1 MSNVNRRKNNNR
13 KNNGQKNNSN
23 SVLNSF
29 SKDFPDVS
37 KMAEKVH
44 KNFMVVANNKYFLYV
59 MLFLGIST
67 VLGFMSVKNYNA
79 VIMFIVVAVAMRY
92 FTKNIGLM
100 MLVAVILSNIISVK
114 STIEGMAMDSNKG
127 KKNNKKRKQTSKK
140 VDNKKAGDESD
151 DSSSDEE
158 DDDTV
163 GKKQKKKAKAKA
175 KAKSKASSAMKNLG
189 LVKSNKE
196 KMAPIDYNMS
206 PDAEVD
212 DEDDEDMIDLQS
224 TQQAAYDNLNKI
236 IGDNGFSKMT
246 QDTEKLMS
254 QQENLAKAMESIGPL
269 LQNAE
274 KMMSGLNLDKFTGML
289 DKLNGMVGAGNN
301 VVKGASN

>member
-1 MSNVNRRKNNNR
+1 MSNVNRRKNNSR
-13 KNNGQKNNSN
+13 KNNGRKNDSN
-23 SVLNSF
+23 GVLNSF

-79 VIMFIVVAVAMRY
+79 VIMFIVVAAAMRY
-92 FTKNIGLM
+92 FTKNVGLM
-100 MLVAVILSNIISVK
+100 MLVAVLISNIISVK
-114 STIEGMAMDSNKG
+114 STIEGMKG
-127 KKNNKKRKQTSKK
+127 QKKSKK
-140 VDNKKAGDESD
+140 KA
-151 DSSSDEE
+151 
-158 DDDTV
+158 V
-163 GKKQKKKAKAKA
+163 GKKALAVENDTSSDDEDDEVVSKKPQKK
-175 KAKSKASSAMKNLG
+175 SSASSAAMKT
-189 LVKSNKE
+189 LVGKTDKSG
-196 KMAPIDYNMS
+196 MAPIDYNMS
-206 PDAEVD
+206 PDADV

-246 QDTEKLMS
+246 QDTEKLMG

-301 VVKGASN
+301 AVKGASS

>member
-1 MSNVNRRKNNNR
+1 MSNVNRRKNNSR
-13 KNNGQKNNSN
+13 KNNGRKNDSN
-23 SVLNSF
+23 GVLNSF

-79 VIMFIVVAVAMRY
+79 VIMFIVVAAAMRY
-92 FTKNIGLM
+92 FTKNVGLM
-100 MLVAVILSNIISVK
+100 MLVAVLISNIISVK
-114 STIEGMAMDSNKG
+114 STIEGMKGQKKSKKKAVG
-127 KKNNKKRKQTSKK
+127 KKE
-140 VDNKKAGDESD
+140 VAGKKAAAGKKAVAGKNAPAVED
-151 DSSSDEE
+151 DASSDEE
-158 DDDTV
+158 DDEV
-163 GKKQKKKAKAKA
+163 VSKKPQNKPNT
-175 KAKSKASSAMKNLG
+175 SSAAMKK
-189 LVKSNKE
+189 LVGGKDKSG
-196 KMAPIDYNMS
+196 MAPIDYNMS
-206 PDAEVD
+206 PDADV

-224 TQQAAYDNLNKI
+224 TQQAAYDNLNNI

-246 QDTEKLMS
+246 QDTEKLMN

-301 VVKGASN
+301 AVKGASS